1 MNPVT
6 LRRLLVLGVC
16 AVGVGALYV
25 VPALADPSGEFAAP
39 LPDDGPTSLPTGSA
53 TSTSRGGPTSGTTRT
68 RPGASS
74 ADLTSSAAST
84 QDAAVKT
91 VRPIR
96 LASSGATA
104 YDPRTDTDHVAPT
117 SVATITTAAVTRD
130 RITVSWPA
138 ATDDVGVQRY
148 RVVLNGFTVATTRKT
163 HVTVR
168 WFNDDLGS
176 HVIQVRALDA
186 AGNESISSPNL
197 LVSRPASNPTPAP
210 SPSATPTAPSPTP
223 SATPSDP
230 SPSATLTPNEV
241 EEPVGASSPS
251 PSPAAAAASASPS
264 GGS

>member
-16 AVGVGALYV
+16 AAGVGAMYV
-25 VPALADPSGEFAAP
+25 VPALGGPSGEFAAP
-39 LPDDGPTSLPTGSA
+39 LPDDEPTNLPTGLA
-53 TSTSRGGPTSGTTRT
+53 TSTSQGATPGPTRT
-68 RPGASS
+68 QRSPRS
-74 ADLTSSAAST
+74 ADPKPTEASAQNASVT
-84 QDAAVKT
+84 T
-91 VRPIR
+91 VRPVR
-96 LASSGATA
+96 PSSSGATA
-104 YDPRTDTDHVAPT
+104 YDPRTDTDRVAPT
-117 SVATITTAAVTRD
+117 SVTTITTAAVTRD

-186 AGNESISSPNL
+186 AGNESLTSPNL
-197 LVSRPASNPTPAP
+197 LVSRPSSGSTPTPG
-210 SPSATPTAPSPTP
+210 PSATPTGPSPTP
-223 SATPSDP
+223 SASPSSS

-241 EEPVGASSPS
+241 EESADTSSPS
-251 PSPAAAAASASPS
+251 PVPAAS